1 MKPIKLG
8 TLALTA
14 ALALGA
20 YSTKAII
27 VDVTTN
33 YSKLNISATVTTNSA
48 EVVSGSSWKY
58 PVKTAKFGNKQL
70 LDLFAHWDSA
80 DRTIQPW
87 KSAQL
92 VIGWDWDY
100 DVLVLDKTGTNVLF
114 DASAGYHY
122 AYDYYF
128 YVDFW
133 DEYGV
138 GNDSGKEADPG
149 YYAGTDTGT
158 AYFELYDDYYYLP
171 YTDLS
176 GYGGNKQTFKQSWDI
191 NGAYTTWSDSETAKF
206 PYNGG
211 NYYRDQGSDVT
222 VTASISAKGKGKGY
236 NEVGWAD

>member
-1 MKPIKLG
+1 MKLTKL
-8 TLALTA
+8 TILATA
-14 ALALGA
+14 ATFVLGVSSA
-20 YSTKAII
+20 KAGIAT
-27 VDVTTN
+27 VTN
-33 YSKLNISATVTTNSA
+33 YSKLNVSATIITN
-48 EVVSGSSWKY
+48 ELTVSGSKY
-58 PVKTAKFGNKQL
+58 TYTTKKAKIGNKQL
-70 LDLFAHWDSA
+70 LDLFAGWDGA
-80 DRTIQPW
+80 DRTVNPW
-87 KSAQL
+87 KSAKL
-92 VIGWDWDY
+92 VVGWSQGWDG